1 MASLNIALFTTAF
14 VAAGKV
20 VAKSNLSLVASHG
33 TVSVADAQFAGRR
46 KGEFGEFITLRNAD
60 GGLLFISLDKGCP
73 AGCGRFE
80 IKEFVATADY
90 EKMKEGDHIFKAFA
104 VVEEEE

>member
-1 MASLNIALFTTAF
+1 MELNIALFTTVF
-14 VAAGKV
+14 EAAGKT

-33 TVSVADAQFAGRR
+33 TVSVADAKFAGRR

-73 AGCGRFE
+73 AGCLRYE
-80 IKEFVATADY
+80 IKEFIATADY

>member
-1 MASLNIALFTTAF
+1 MKLNIALFTTVF

-46 KGEFGEFITLRNAD
+46 KGEFGEFISLRNAD

-80 IKEFVATADY
+80 VKEFVATADY
-90 EKMKEGDHIFKAFA
+90 EKMHEGDHVFKAFA
-104 VVEEEE
+104 IVEEEE